1 MHERVQL
8 RYGFTKDL
16 LARSGVAAHSVQARG
31 VSALAQML
39 SLVLFGDY
47 VSAYLSF
54 LYGEDPTPTSA
65 IDELKTWLARQK

>member
-1 MHERVQL
+1 M
-8 RYGFTKDL
+8 
-16 LARSGVAAHSVQARG
+16 QARG

-54 LYGEDPTPTSA
+54 LYGEDPTPTAA
-65 IDELKTWLARQK
+65 IDELKAWLAQQK